1 LYPEGEFQRPKPDDY
16 QTSERPKQVKPQ
28 DNLFPEGSFV
38 RPDLPQYSPS
48 ERPKQFKPTDNL
60 KPEGDFE
67 RPVHEKFRPSER
79 PTPYKPSDN
88 LKPEG
93 EFEKRTYQTIGPG
106 DRAPIVKPK
115 DNLKPEGAFDR
126 PSQQNYGPGERPKQI
141 RHPDNLKSEGVF
153 EKRIVQ
159 KVTVGERTLAYKP
172 QDNLRMEGE
181 FEKRDRTY
189 TVRKVEQAIIR
200 KHEDNLKVEGT
211 MHFTNKNI
219 HSDQKSLDSG
229 YSQKVNENNQTIS
242 DHRRINQMEK
252 SHSSSNTENYSSV
265 HRHQQNNT
273 NTRKHIESQI
283 SLGDYAKDS
292 NTKEKISV
300 KYGQSQFE
308 GELRQ
313 SAESQNVENRI
324 VKQSSD
330 STFQRSLKS
339 EEHVERKK
347 WETSQKRDYLKGS
360 VTDLSTVK
368 NTSSKQ
374 QLNQTNDQ
382 RYSDNTTRQHS
393 SNHYNHMSSQNVNSS
408 NQRHGQTSEQH
419 IYSSRQ
425 SQESRGQLNH
435 DRPQNDIL
443 VDRAQSTQHRYGHLN
458 NIDSQNYSSQ
468 HRTLQN
474 IGQSSQKHT
483 NETSGQNYKQ
493 STTTSNS
500 KNSEQ
505 IRRSES
511 FVISLSNEK
520 STNNRNASST
530 EQRSEHYSN
539 NQVNKVLKPDVGR
552 QSFVSGNTNESNSIS
567 RDYSSDL
574 RSSKS
579 GASNEQLNRSNRYE
593 TSSQN
598 RNDYNRDNSKS
609 LSSQQKS
616 EHSTSRSHGSEVKSY
631 STATYRKSLHSTSS
645 NVLNIDT
652 STFDRKTHSDQS
664 HHRKSVISSNTDL
677 SNSVLHRKGDVTH
690 IEAPHTTSSA
700 AAAQRKSINTLDSTF
715 VVSPPDNRNSISAMH
730 RQDRVSRSSTN
741 RSHIS
746 LGDSSMESSTSHYR
760 NEYKPRVSGP
770 CPVPLIERNQA
781 PFRHTRDTKTHKFYK
796 STTPDGD
803 RK

>member
-1 LYPEGEFQRPKPDDY
+1 PSTDNYRPG
-16 QTSERPKQVKPQ
+16 ERPKQIRHP
-28 DNLFPEGSFV
+28 DNL
-38 RPDLPQYSPS
+38 R
-48 ERPKQFKPTDNL
+48 
-60 KPEGDFE
+60 
-67 RPVHEKFRPSER
+67 
-79 PTPYKPSDN
+79 
-88 LKPEG
+88 
-93 EFEKRTYQTIGPG
+93 
-106 DRAPIVKPK
+106 
-115 DNLKPEGAFDR
+115 PEGAFDR

-141 RHPDNLKSEGVF
+141 RHPDNLKSEGDF
-153 EKRIVQ
+153 EKRVVQ
-159 KVTVGERTLAYKP
+159 KVTTSERTVAYKP

-200 KHEDNLKVEGT
+200 KHEDNLKVEGI

-229 YSQKVNENNQTIS
+229 YSQKMTENNQTVS
-242 DHRRINQMEK
+242 DHKRINQVEK
-252 SHSSSNTENYSSV
+252 SHSSSNTENYSSM
-265 HRHQQNNT
+265 HKNQQNNT

-283 SLGDYAKDS
+283 SLGDFPKDS

-313 SAESQNVENRI
+313 SAESQNIESRV
-324 VKQSSD
+324 VKQSSN
-330 STFQRSLKS
+330 STFQKSSKS

-360 VTDLSTVK
+360 VTDLSSTK
-368 NTSSKQ
+368 NASLSKQ

-393 SNHYNHMSSQNVNSS
+393 SNHYNHMSSQNVSSS
-408 NQRHGQTSEQH
+408 NQWHGQTSEQH
-419 IYSSRQ
+419 TYSSRQ

-435 DRPQNDIL
+435 DRLQNENH
-443 VDRAQSTQHRYGHLN
+443 VDRVQNTQHRHGHLN
-458 NIDSQNYSSQ
+458 SNDNQNYSAQ
-468 HRTLQN
+468 QRNLQN
-474 IGQSSQKHT
+474 IGQTSQKYT
-483 NETSGQNYKQ
+483 NETSGQNYRQ
-493 STTTSNS
+493 STITSNS

-505 IRRSES
+505 IRRPES
-511 FVISLSNEK
+511 FVISLSDEK
-520 STNNRNASST
+520 STNNRNASSI

-539 NQVNKVLKPDVGR
+539 NQTSKVLKTEVGR
-552 QSFVSGNTNESNSIS
+552 QSFASGNTNERNSTS

-579 GASNEQLNRSNRYE
+579 AISNEQLNKSHRYE

-598 RNDYNRDNSKS
+598 RNEYNRDHSKS

-616 EHSTSRSHGSEVKSY
+616 EQSTNRSHGNEVKSY

-652 STFDRKTHSDQS
+652 STIDRKTYSDQS

-700 AAAQRKSINTLDSTF
+700 AAAQRRSINTLDSTF

-746 LGDSSMESSTSHYR
+746 LGDSSISESSTSHYR

-796 STTPDGD
+796 STTSDGD
-803 RK
+803 RR